1 MKEILI
7 CRYFK
12 RRVRSDGKIEVYL
25 RANRI
30 VFIHQSV
37 QFSYLRSPISVTRS
51 LKQLNSYFG
60 AKNFACGI
68 IVRSSISSKTLKK
81 SEKKCFVYQIDSV
94 LFKMENLSPQL
105 SYKCL
110 LVSNK
115 IVSIKTVA
123 FLAEDTYVQIERSFY
138 TLPTQNKYT

>member
-1 MKEILI
+1 M
-7 CRYFK
+7 
-12 RRVRSDGKIEVYL
+12 RSDGKIEVYL

-68 IVRSSISSKTLKK
+68 IVRSSISSKTLGK
-81 SEKKCFVYQIDSV
+81 SEKCFVYQIDSV

-115 IVSIKTVA
+115 IVSIKTAA